1 MKEAIMFSVGVSAR
15 VLAVIVEKY
24 GAWLLDKI
32 GEGADLGW
40 NLVEDL
46 REFARWLLKW
56 AANLLCGRRAYAN
69 NGYDDSWHAQMHS
82 RY

>member
-1 MKEAIMFSVGVSAR
+1 MFSVGVSAR

-24 GAWLLDKI
+24 AGWLLDKI

-46 REFARWLLKW
+46 RDFARWLLKW
-56 AANLLCGRRAYAN
+56 AASLLCGRREHVT
-69 NGYDDSWHAQMHS
+69 NGYDGGWNAQRFG